1 MEKKNGIESKDAES
15 ARDTDTKLKD
25 RHAPAPDSASKTP
38 KKRRK
43 VNHGEFVLPPYATL
57 FPPPFLQLRDFPG
70 DQANARLRVSTACV
84 YCRRS
89 VSSSLT
95 HFNTEGAQLLALR
108 CRPPYLMAANYCS

>member
-57 FPPPFLQLRDFPG
+57 FPPPSFSFETFPGTKLMPVSAFLQL
-70 DQANARLRVSTACV
+70 ACI
-84 YCRRS
+84 
-89 VSSSLT
+89 
-95 HFNTEGAQLLALR
+95 
-108 CRPPYLMAANYCS
+108 AADL